1 MRPLRE
7 KNNEHNQVRRPL
19 MQCIDAALGCRI
31 AIAEPRHSQNAVEIL
46 AAIGCIGD
54 SQNDYGEKQQTKSM
68 MGALCYHRNTPVS
81 AGGQALP

>member
-1 MRPLRE
+1 
-7 KNNEHNQVRRPL
+7 
-19 MQCIDAALGCRI
+19 MQWIDAALGCRI